1 MNAMTQGLNGLKN
14 DGLADL
20 ERFVNASQSLR
31 AAFTQNTAGKKAVFT
46 GSFELQRPGQ
56 FRFAYA
62 APFEQLIVSDGK
74 TLSIHDVDLNQ
85 VTQRKLGLAT
95 AFAPALQVAS
105 AKDFAALNRLFDL
118 KALPD
123 ANGMSWVSAAP
134 KASAMGE
141 AADFGQAGIASAAGS
156 RVELGFKTV
165 ANKPV
170 LCQMVMVDLNGLRT
184 TLNFAQMQTGVSF
197 APKHFAFTP
206 PAGAS
211 VLAQ

>member
-1 MNAMTQGLNGLKN
+1 MNAMTQGLNGLKS
-14 DGLADL
+14 DGLSDL
-20 ERFVNASQSLR
+20 ERFVNTSQSLR
-31 AAFTQNTAGKKAVFT
+31 AAFSQNTAGKKAVFT

-56 FRFAYA
+56 FRFHYT

-85 VTQRKLGLAT
+85 VTQRKLGLAS
-95 AFAPALQVAS
+95 AFAPVLQVAS
-105 AKDFAALNRLFDL
+105 AKDFAALNRVFDL

-123 ANGMSWVSAAP
+123 AHGMSWASAAP

-141 AADFGQAGIASAAGS
+141 AADLGQAGIASGAGT
-156 RVELGFKTV
+156 RVELGFRTV
-165 ANKPV
+165 GNKPM
-170 LCQMVMVDLNGLRT
+170 LSQMVMVDSSGLRT
-184 TLNFAQMQTGVSF
+184 TLNFAQVQTGVGF
-197 APKHFAFTP
+197 APKHFSFTP